1 MSAGSQNSS
10 WQSYFTPLV
19 KSGAKVA
26 GIGTATYFA
35 WNNFGNLKSADFD
48 LVPMNSVL
56 HGIHHSSLPFNHIKV
71 KEISYN
77 IEDFINKQTDDSTTT
92 LDANDIK
99 LLTGQVFTGD
109 TSANAALNKYYT
121 SVDGDPWFMDEF
133 DETKNEAYIHYAMGC
148 VEWKDTATSIGSVT
162 VDNVGSGY
170 TAGTFDATV
179 SCTGDCTG
187 TGLVAKCIVA
197 DDTATVSEVT
207 VLHGGSGYSAS
218 TGLPTITCEQT
229 GASTAT
235 FTANLDSGQKLVMSH
250 HKTDA
255 CKCVTDHFTA
265 WTTAAASSET
275 TKPWPVSAYT
285 EKDTSNKKA
294 YELDVIKQCS
304 RRNPNKYN
312 VEYAGAVNSEHIMQ
326 AGQGFLLAALVMM
339 LVNSFEEE
347 SNTPVKKFMVAGGVF
362 LSALVIGVTLGV
374 YEDLKEGVWIAQVE
388 DDSKLLT
395 KRDFMG
401 TTVPGDFY
409 TTGNAGEGTAL
420 EDQSSMTKTMLR
432 WFTYG
437 AVLVWGLLSL
447 LLIYCEF
454 STKHNSA
461 SILFRFVIDVPVI
474 MGLTLTGVS
483 VLIQN
488 GYTNYNYLDLNIFLI
503 LCICFMQHMSNVIKM
518 FYDAVCRNTKSE
530 VFEMLYFHKQ
540 NDAQKVYI
548 EDIADEQTKKFVNS
562 PEKQDSKT
570 NHVTNVLQFF
580 GWFRVWIFLLVT
592 LGTVLFLTMTNELV
606 KTTSVGNVFSSQ
618 VLVFALVLYLTNV
631 GYDVVR
637 ELLPVEFQQYETDH
651 TRFWILTLYLIFYNI
666 NQHSYSEHFLGSAN
680 K

>member
-71 KEISYN
+71 KDISYN
-77 IEDFINKQTDDSTTT
+77 IEDFINKQTDDSTTE
-92 LDANDIK
+92 LVANDIK
-99 LLTGQVFTGD
+99 LLTGQVFTASD
-109 TSANAALNKYYT
+109 VATKPYLDKYYT

-148 VEWKDTATSIGSVT
+148 VEWKDTATSIASVT
-162 VDNVGSGY
+162 VDNFGSGY

-235 FTANLDSGQKLVMSH
+235 FTANLDSGQKLVIPY

-255 CKCVTDHFTA
+255 CNCVTDHLEA
-265 WTTAAASSET
+265 WDTAALDT
-275 TKPWPVSAYT
+275 KKPWPVSAYT
-285 EKDTSNKKA
+285 KGDTVNQKA

-312 VEYAGAVNSEHIMQ
+312 VEYAGAVNSEQIMQ

-339 LVNSFEEE
+339 LANAY
-347 SNTPVKKFMVAGGVF
+347 NDANQDKKGMKWVVVVF
-362 LSALVIGVTLGV
+362 GFALSAFTIMLTLRVFDWGSKELRDLNSL
-374 YEDLKEGVWIAQVE
+374 EDGNYLTRVE
-388 DDSKLLT
+388 DTSILLT
-395 KRDFMG
+395 KRNFMG
-401 TTVPGDFY
+401 STAPADFY
-409 TTGNAGEGTAL
+409 TTGNAGEGTAP
-420 EDQSSMTKTMLR
+420 EDESSLTKSILW

-437 AVLVWGLLSL
+437 AVVVWVLLF
-447 LLIYCEF
+447 C
-454 STKHNSA
+454 
-461 SILFRFVIDVPVI
+461 PVC
-474 MGLTLTGVS
+474 T
-483 VLIQN
+483 Q
-488 GYTNYNYLDLNIFLI
+488 LD
-503 LCICFMQHMSNVIKM
+503 C
-518 FYDAVCRNTKSE
+518 A
-530 VFEMLYFHKQ
+530 
-540 NDAQKVYI
+540 
-548 EDIADEQTKKFVNS
+548 KK
-562 PEKQDSKT
+562 KKLD
-570 NHVTNVLQFF
+570 
-580 GWFRVWIFLLVT
+580 
-592 LGTVLFLTMTNELV
+592 
-606 KTTSVGNVFSSQ
+606 
-618 VLVFALVLYLTNV
+618 
-631 GYDVVR
+631 
-637 ELLPVEFQQYETDH
+637 
-651 TRFWILTLYLIFYNI
+651 
-666 NQHSYSEHFLGSAN
+666 
-680 K
+680 